1 MKNKFCAECRRRPL
15 EVASERVRTVTPEQR
30 AQFANTTSPSL
41 WTNGVRVVNQ
51 TSRCSGPAMLVYKH
65 PTRPDSVGSPVEEH
79 RVWYDAIGRA
89 QVRLIVSKG
98 TLVPVETPT
107 DASRPLALPIGGAGD
122 SGPSEAALRQFAGGK
137 RPRPTASSG
146 TGASDDGDDSTSTDV
161 GERALL
167 PPDRATLVRSHAA
180 LERMVSQRL
189 AHDAGA
195 SAIEEA
201 RSLAVAPA
209 PEEPLTETET
219 MALESVRLALR
230 SAAAILSTA
239 RAPRSHA
246 HG

>member
-15 EVASERVRTVTPEQR
+15 EVAAERVRTVSPAQR

-51 TSRCSGPAMLVYKH
+51 TTRCSGPAMLVYKH
-65 PTRPDSVGSPVEEH
+65 PTGPDSVGSPVEEH
-79 RVWYDAIGRA
+79 WVWYDAVGRA
-89 QVRLIVSKG
+89 QIHLIVSKG

-122 SGPSEAALRQFAGGK
+122 SGPSEAAPRQFAGGK
-137 RPRPTASSG
+137 RPHPTTSSSSPSE
-146 TGASDDGDDSTSTDV
+146 TGASDVVDDSASTAD

-167 PPDRATLVRSHAA
+167 LPDRATLVRSHAA

-189 AHDAGA
+189 SHDAGA

-209 PEEPLTETET
+209 PDEPLTETEA
-219 MALESVRLALR
+219 MALEAVRLALR
-230 SAAAILSTA
+230 S
-239 RAPRSHA
+239 R
-246 HG
+246 